1 MSKYQIPSDE
11 SSYGS
16 VYVIKSRQGSIYKI
30 GFTRNWNRRSKQ
42 LEVGKKTDAIK
53 VFFTR
58 DPEDVEKRV
67 HKYWDGMRLP
77 QSEWFALST
86 SQVEELLIDIQSIS
100 NSVEEEWQKKTNQAK
115 AYRQKEKERE
125 LNIKASTDISYNS
138 SISERQE
145 AVRKRNNAEQE
156 LQRWKRERELKK
168 AKQKMQ
174 EGLVLMGMGVFILVF
189 TALIIRAIEG
199 N

>member
-1 MSKYQIPSDE
+1 MPSDE

-16 VYVIKSRQGSIYKI
+16 VYVIKSRQGEIYKV

-58 DPEDVEKRV
+58 DPEDVEKRI

-86 SQVEELLIDIQSIS
+86 KQVEELLSDIQSVS
-100 NSVEEEWQKKTNQAK
+100 NSVEEEWHRKISQAK

-125 LNIKASTDISYNS
+125 LNIKVSTDISFNS

-145 AVRKRNNAEQE
+145 AVRKSNNAERE

-168 AKQKMQ
+168 AKQEMQ
-174 EGLVLMGMGVFILVF
+174 EGLVAMGMGVFILVF
-189 TALIIRAIEG
+189 AALIIRAIEG

>member
-1 MSKYQIPSDE
+1 MPSDE

-16 VYVIKSRQGSIYKI
+16 VYVIKSRQGAIYKV

-58 DPEDVEKRV
+58 DPEDVEKRI

-86 SQVEELLIDIQSIS
+86 KQVEELLSDIQSVS
-100 NSVEEEWQKKTNQAK
+100 NSVEEEWHRKISQAK

-145 AVRKRNNAEQE
+145 AVRKSNNSERE

-168 AKQKMQ
+168 AKQEMQ
-174 EGLVLMGMGVFILVF
+174 EALVGMGMGVFILVF
-189 TALIIRAIEG
+189 GALIIRAIEG